1 MIWIGDIPADVSNAT
16 LKKAFSMFGHVE
28 KAIVVADPGGASLG
42 YGYVIYDKKQ
52 AASTAIQRCSE
63 MPLLLSSTCMRP
75 VRVELMRQKEDVE
88 GISKYDDT
96 SENHTPG
103 FPKQGR
109 LINTPMFVSTFD
121 GIG

>member
-28 KAIVVADPGGASLG
+28 KAVVVADPGGASLG

-88 GISKYDDT
+88 GVSKYDDI
-96 SENHTPG
+96 SESYTPG
-103 FPKQGR
+103 FPQQGWF
-109 LINTPMFVSTFD
+109 LITLMCVITLYC
-121 GIG
+121 IG